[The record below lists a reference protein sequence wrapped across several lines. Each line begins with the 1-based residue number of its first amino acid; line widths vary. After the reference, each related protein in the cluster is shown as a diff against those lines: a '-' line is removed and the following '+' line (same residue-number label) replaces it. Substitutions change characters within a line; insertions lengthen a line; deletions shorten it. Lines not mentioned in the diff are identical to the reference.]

1 MDSGISSSQIS
12 TKHDVFSLKSSNS
25 ANYQSKTRISV
36 RSSAVC
42 AGAHLYWIC
51 ANR

>member
-12 TKHDVFSLKSSNS
+12 APHDVFSLKSSNS
-25 ANYQSKTRISV
+25 ANYQSETRLSV
-36 RSSAVC
+36 HSSAVC
-42 AGAHLYWIC
+42 TGAHLYWIC